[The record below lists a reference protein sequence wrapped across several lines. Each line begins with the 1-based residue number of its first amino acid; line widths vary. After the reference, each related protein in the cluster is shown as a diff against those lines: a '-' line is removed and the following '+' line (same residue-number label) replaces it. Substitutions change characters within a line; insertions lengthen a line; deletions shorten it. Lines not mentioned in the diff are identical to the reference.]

1 MKNSATQ
8 TTVSEFKREWT
19 NFYEVNKEL
28 EISTSIDPNR
38 IKTSKE
44 EADITLENITIKK
57 MLKEK
62 EALIDSV
69 ENSFKDIDGSFE
81 KYIIDILSEA

>member
-1 MKNSATQ
+1 MDNPANIANI
-8 TTVSEFKREWT
+8 SEFKRVWN

-28 EISTSIDPNR
+28 EVETQIDPSK
-38 IKTSKE
+38 IASSKE

-62 EALIDSV
+62 QSLIESV
-69 ENSFKDIDGSFE
+69 GNNFKDLDGSFE
-81 KYIIDILSEA
+81 KYIVGILSED